1 VTRVKSTGT
10 VRLKLNISTKGNFY
24 VMMWFLIWKYVET
37 HIVTC
42 VVSGMDAVG
51 YSVRDNN

>member
-1 VTRVKSTGT
+1 MTRVKSTGT